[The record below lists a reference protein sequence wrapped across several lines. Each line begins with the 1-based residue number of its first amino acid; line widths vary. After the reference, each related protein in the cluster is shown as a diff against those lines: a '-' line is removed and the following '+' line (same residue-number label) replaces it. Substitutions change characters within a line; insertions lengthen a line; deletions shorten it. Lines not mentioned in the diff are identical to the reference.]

1 MDKHTKRNNIIQRA
15 AQEIKSNMVINLGI
29 GMPTLVANEM
39 NDHVEN
45 VFFQSE
51 NGLLGIGPYPT
62 DAEVDPNLI
71 NAGKETVTAAKGASY
86 FDNAESFA
94 MIRGG
99 HIDLAILGGMEVS
112 ETADLA
118 NYMIPGKLVKG
129 MGGAMDLVV
138 GAKKV
143 VVIMDHMN
151 KHGDSKIKAQCEL
164 PLTGVGV
171 VNTLI
176 TDLAVF
182 QFENS
187 VMKLVELQP
196 GVTLEQV
203 EANTNARFEKSF
215 KVGGTIVED
224 KVMIMTGAASGI
236 GLGIAKVFLNKG
248 AKVVLADLD
257 KDKLN
262 QEVAQLKR
270 QGFDCIAIQVDV
282 TEENEMAQMIEATIK
297 HYGRLD
303 ILFNNAGLQ
312 HVSPIESFSTDKF
325 RQMVDIML
333 TGSFIG
339 TKYALPIMK
348 EQGYGRILNMSSING
363 IIGFAGKAAYNS
375 AKHGIIGLTK
385 VAALETATEGI
396 TVNALC
402 PGYIDTPLVRN
413 QMEDLASHR
422 GVSSEQVLEE
432 VLFPL
437 IPQKQLIDI
446 QDVAD
451 YALFLCSDGAK
462 SVTGQA
468 ILIDGGYTAQ

>member
-1 MDKHTKRNNIIQRA
+1 MDKHTKRKNIIQRA

-71 NAGKETVTAAKGASY
+71 NAGKETVTASKGASY

-151 KHGDSKIKAQCEL
+151 KHGDSKIKSQCEL

-203 EANTNARFEKSF
+203 EAHTNARFE
-215 KVGGTIVED
+215 
-224 KVMIMTGAASGI
+224 
-236 GLGIAKVFLNKG
+236 NH
-248 AKVVLADLD
+248 
-257 KDKLN
+257 
-262 QEVAQLKR
+262 LK
-270 QGFDCIAIQVDV
+270 
-282 TEENEMAQMIEATIK
+282 
-297 HYGRLD
+297 
-303 ILFNNAGLQ
+303 
-312 HVSPIESFSTDKF
+312 
-325 RQMVDIML
+325 
-333 TGSFIG
+333 
-339 TKYALPIMK
+339 
-348 EQGYGRILNMSSING
+348 
-363 IIGFAGKAAYNS
+363 
-375 AKHGIIGLTK
+375 
-385 VAALETATEGI
+385 
-396 TVNALC
+396 
-402 PGYIDTPLVRN
+402 
-413 QMEDLASHR
+413 
-422 GVSSEQVLEE
+422 
-432 VLFPL
+432 
-437 IPQKQLIDI
+437 
-446 QDVAD
+446 
-451 YALFLCSDGAK
+451 
-462 SVTGQA
+462 
-468 ILIDGGYTAQ
+468 